1 MKKYDEVSATRA
13 LENKGIIVDSVRKI
27 LTVPRKSPVIGNGT
41 LGKIDFLRNHLGYFT
56 YYADDMGK
64 IAPSA
69 NTSKRPKITRE
80 EKKTIKERVIKKAK
94 K

>member
-13 LENKGIIVDSVRKI
+13 LENKGITVDAIRKI
-27 LTVPRKSPVIGNGT
+27 VTVPRKSPVIGNGT
-41 LGKIDFLRNHLGYFT
+41 LGKIDFFRNHLNYFV

-64 IAPSA
+64 IAPSG
-69 NTSKRPKITRE
+69 NTSKRPKVTRE
-80 EKKTIKERVIKKAK
+80 EKKSIKERIIKKAK

>member
-13 LENKGIIVDSVRKI
+13 LENKGVTVDAIRKI
-27 LTVPRKSPVIGNGT
+27 VTIPRKSPVIGNGT

-64 IAPSA
+64 IAS
-69 NTSKRPKITRE
+69 NGNVSKRPKVTRE
-80 EKKTIKERVIKKAK
+80 EKKSVKELVIKKAK

>member
-27 LTVPRKSPVIGNGT
+27 LTVPRNSPAIGNGT
-41 LGKIDFLRNHLGYFT
+41 LGKIDFFRNHLNYFV
-56 YYADDMGK
+56 YYADSMGK

-69 NTSKRPKITRE
+69 NASKRPKVTRE
-80 EKKTIKERVIKKAK
+80 EKKSIKERVIKKAK

>member
-69 NTSKRPKITRE
+69 NASKRPKVTRE
-80 EKKTIKERVIKKAK
+80 EKKSVKELVIKKAK

>member
-1 MKKYDEVSATRA
+1 MKKYDEVSAIRA
-13 LENKGIIVDSVRKI
+13 LENKGVIVDSVRKM

-69 NTSKRPKITRE
+69 NTSKRPKVTRE
-80 EKKTIKERVIKKAK
+80 EKKSIKERVIKKAK

>member
-1 MKKYDEVSATRA
+1 MKKYDEVTCVRA
-13 LENKGIIVDSVRKI
+13 LENKGITVDCIRKI
-27 LTVPRKSPVIGNGT
+27 VTIPRKSPVIGNGT

-64 IAPSA
+64 IAPNA
-69 NTSKRPKITRE
+69 NASKRPKVTRE
-80 EKKTIKERVIKKAK
+80 EKKSIKERVIKKAK

>member
-1 MKKYDEVSATRA
+1 MKKYDEVTCVRA
-13 LENKGIIVDSVRKI
+13 LENKGITVDAIRK
-27 LTVPRKSPVIGNGT
+27 TVHVPRKSPVIGNGT

-56 YYADDMGK
+56 YYVDDMGK

-69 NTSKRPKITRE
+69 NASNRPKVTRE
-80 EKKTIKERVIKKAK
+80 EKKSIKERVIKKAK

>member
-41 LGKIDFLRNHLGYFT
+41 LGKIDFFRNHLNYFV
-56 YYADDMGK
+56 YYADSMGK
-64 IAPSA
+64 IAS
-69 NTSKRPKITRE
+69 NGNVSKRPKVTRE
-80 EKKTIKERVIKKAK
+80 EKKSIKELVIKKAK

>member
-1 MKKYDEVSATRA
+1 MKKYDEVSVTRA
-13 LENKGIIVDSVRKI
+13 LENKGITVDAIRKI
-27 LTVPRKSPVIGNGT
+27 VTIPRKSPVIGNGT

-69 NTSKRPKITRE
+69 NASKRPKVTRE
-80 EKKTIKERVIKKAK
+80 EKKSIKERVIKKAK

>member
-27 LTVPRKSPVIGNGT
+27 LTVPRNSPVIGNST
-41 LGKIDFLRNHLGYFT
+41 LGKIDFFRNHLNYFV
-56 YYADDMGK
+56 YYADSMGK
-64 IAPSA
+64 VAPSA
-69 NTSKRPKITRE
+69 NASKRPKVTRE
-80 EKKTIKERVIKKAK
+80 EKKSVKELVIKKAK

>member
-13 LENKGIIVDSVRKI
+13 LENKGVTVDAIRKI
-27 LTVPRKSPVIGNGT
+27 VTIPRKSPVIGNGT

-56 YYADDMGK
+56 YYVDSMGK
-64 IAPSA
+64 IAPSG
-69 NTSKRPKITRE
+69 NTSKRPKVTRE
-80 EKKTIKERVIKKAK
+80 EKKSVKELVIKKAK

>member
-41 LGKIDFLRNHLGYFT
+41 LGNIDFFRNHLNYFV
-56 YYADDMGK
+56 YYADSMGK
-64 IAPSA
+64 IAS
-69 NTSKRPKITRE
+69 NGNVSKRPKVTRE
-80 EKKTIKERVIKKAK
+80 EKKSIKELVIKKAK

>member
-13 LENKGIIVDSVRKI
+13 LENKGIIVDSVHKM

-56 YYADDMGK
+56 YYVDNMGK

-69 NTSKRPKITRE
+69 NASKRPKVTRE
-80 EKKTIKERVIKKAK
+80 EKKSIKERVIKKAK

>member
-64 IAPSA
+64 VAPSA
-69 NTSKRPKITRE
+69 NASKRPKVTRE
-80 EKKTIKERVIKKAK
+80 EKKSVKELVIKKAK

>member
-13 LENKGIIVDSVRKI
+13 LENKGITVDAIRKI
-27 LTVPRKSPVIGNGT
+27 VTIPRKSPVIGNGT

-56 YYADDMGK
+56 YYVDDMGK
-64 IAPSA
+64 IASNA
-69 NTSKRPKITRE
+69 NASKRPKVTRE
-80 EKKTIKERVIKKAK
+80 EKKSIKERVIKKAK

>member
-27 LTVPRKSPVIGNGT
+27 LTVPRNSPVVGNGT

-56 YYADDMGK
+56 YYADNMGK
-64 IAPSA
+64 VAPSA
-69 NTSKRPKITRE
+69 NASKRPKVTRE
-80 EKKTIKERVIKKAK
+80 EKKSLKELVIKKAK

>member
-1 MKKYDEVSATRA
+1 MKKYDEVSAIRA
-13 LENKGIIVDSVRKI
+13 LENKGITVDIIRKI
-27 LTVPRKSPVIGNGT
+27 VTIPRKSPVIGNGT

-69 NTSKRPKITRE
+69 NASKRPKVTRE
-80 EKKTIKERVIKKAK
+80 EKKSIKERVIKKAK